1 MSTSIQLEKL
11 INDFEIDMFIYE
23 RIENKLLNF
32 ESFLKTLKMMQ
43 IHQEYIFLI
52 LFLLFLVFY
61 IFLKILGYDK
71 GEVSL
76 YGILLSQQKYA
87 LEILH
92 RV

>member
-1 MSTSIQLEKL
+1 
-11 INDFEIDMFIYE
+11 
-23 RIENKLLNF
+23 
-32 ESFLKTLKMMQ
+32 MMQ